1 MTSSHLKTAIF
12 FALIQENLKNKD
24 KLKDRMEIVF
34 KEITKNIDN
43 IYYQYNSVILPNSNS
58 VTYKNKPLVLN
69 EKDAVYLN
77 AAIDEYRNS
86 AIDVDSVSWYIKS
99 LLNLADSTE
108 TIKSC
113 IPPHLHKHIPDMEC
127 LGTHSSD
134 KLMSKHHYDLLEE
147 ASLKNTLLGI

>member
-1 MTSSHLKTAIF
+1 MALLEENSKNRNTLK
-12 FALIQENLKNKD
+12 E
-24 KLKDRMEIVF
+24 RMETVF
-34 KEITKNIDN
+34 TEITKGIDN
-43 IYYQYNSVILPNSNS
+43 IYYQYNGVILPNSNA

-69 EKDAVYLN
+69 EKDATYLN
-77 AAIDEYRNS
+77 AAIDEYLNS
-86 AIDVDSVSWYIKS
+86 VIDVDSVSWYIKS

>member
-1 MTSSHLKTAIF
+1 MALLEENSKNRNTLK
-12 FALIQENLKNKD
+12 E
-24 KLKDRMEIVF
+24 RMETVF
-34 KEITKNIDN
+34 TEITKGIDN
-43 IYYQYNSVILPNSNS
+43 IYYQYNGVILPNSNA

-77 AAIDEYRNS
+77 ATIDEYLNS

-108 TIKSC
+108 TIKNC